1 VQSVGNKQVF
11 ETRQVLEGQQ
21 NIQSPTKLYTLSGL
35 RLEHTNFTR
44 PKPLLLLAYLCLEG
58 KKDKRF
64 LAELFWPGASN
75 HLNSLAKALSQLRQV
90 GVIDNDDSHAWATV
104 SSDVNEFLDA
114 LEQRDLG
121 AVITLYQDSF
131 LSGFYLPDWGTE
143 LEEWIYTTREFLA
156 AQMREV
162 WLELAEASRHPQ
174 EITRYAERAY
184 EQEATL
190 EPDCILRLYKLLAD
204 TPHAAKLK
212 VEAEELGLSLEQPKT
227 IISNLP
233 SRGTSFIGR
242 EIERLELAELL
253 MQNNVRMVTVV
264 GQGGVGK
271 TRLAVEVARELQEH
285 FPDGVVFFPVE
296 NLTTPEQ
303 MLAGL
308 ATALSIQLTQED
320 CTEQLPKIIGDKQ
333 VLLFMDSMEYQV
345 ESAYKGSVFLARCPN
360 LKILNTS
367 RVRLNLEEEW
377 VYALGGFASPKKTME
392 SQQAEH
398 HDAVTLFVQRAKK
411 VKPGFTLT
419 RESLP
424 FILDICERVE
434 GLPLGIELAASW
446 VKVLSCQEIAEQLDE
461 TDFLT
466 ASTSNVPERHQSLRN
481 VFEGSWQL
489 LSPEEQ
495 NVLSQLSV
503 FRGGFTREAAREVSH
518 ANLMMLARLVDK
530 SLLRVSAENR
540 YEFHP
545 LLHNYLQEKLV
556 QGEFET
562 KARHAE
568 FFLSFVKKAA
578 TQLQGSE
585 QKLYLDKLYSELG
598 NLRAAFGY
606 AKASSDAAVCLEL
619 AATLHR
625 FWATGNLASEGRAWL
640 KDALSLAANPPPT
653 LQAKALFVSG
663 SLAWQQG
670 DYREAHQHLEKS
682 VSLYDAVNDM
692 LGKGKAV
699 GNLAVVATEEGNYTL
714 AQRCYEESMTLGR
727 SVNNHY
733 SVASALHNLGILASQ
748 QGRFDEA
755 KTRYEESLQT
765 FRQLGNELAVAN
777 NLNSLARVSWEQGE
791 LVLAE
796 TFALEAL
803 PLHQTLQSYLGSSIS
818 HVILAR
824 VAGARGER
832 DAAFRHYHESTK
844 LQEQGGDKPGLISS
858 LEGLANLWRNHDPEK
873 AVCLYSVAEVYRKNT
888 GFVRTALHE
897 EKYRLEL
904 AELEKHLGETVFA
917 KCWAKGLTMSL
928 EQSVSF
934 GLEGSLAVHQQ
945 L

>member
-1 VQSVGNKQVF
+1 MQVVENQQVF
-11 ETRQVLEGQQ
+11 EGQQ
-21 NIQSPTKLYTLSGL
+21 VTQSPTKLYTLSGL

-90 GVIDNDDSHAWATV
+90 GVIDNDDTHAWATV

-121 AVITLYQDSF
+121 AVITLYQDTF

-184 EQEATL
+184 EQEAIL
-190 EPDCILRLYKLLAD
+190 EPDLILRLHKLLAD

-212 VEAEELGLSLEQPKT
+212 SEAKEFGLELLERSPLEQPKT

-233 SRGTSFIGR
+233 SRGTSLIGR

-253 MQNNVRMVTVV
+253 SQNDVRMVTVV

-320 CTEQLPKIIGDKQ
+320 CTEQLPKIIGDKK

-345 ESAYKGSVFLARCPN
+345 ESAHKGSVFLARCPN

-377 VYALGGFASPKKTME
+377 VYTLEGFSVPPSETSLE
-392 SQQAEH
+392 QAEH
-398 HDAVTLFVQRAKK
+398 HDALALFVQRAKK

-419 RESLP
+419 CECLP
-424 FILDICERVE
+424 FILNICERVE

-466 ASTSNVPERHQSLRN
+466 ALSSNVPERHQSLRN

-489 LSPEEQ
+489 LPPEEQ
-495 NVLSQLSV
+495 SVLSQLSV

-545 LLHNYLQEKLV
+545 LLQNYVQEKLT
-556 QGEFET
+556 QGERDT
-562 KARHAE
+562 KARHAT
-568 FFLSFVKKAA
+568 FFLNVVKTAQ
-578 TQLQGSE
+578 TQLYGSE
-585 QKLYLDKLYSELG
+585 QKIYLDKLYSELG
-598 NLRAAFGY
+598 NLRAAFRH
-606 AKASSDAAVCLEL
+606 AKASGDAEVCLEL
-619 AATLHR
+619 AASLHR
-625 FWATGNLASEGRAWL
+625 FWATGNFASEGRAWL
-640 KDALSLAANPPPT
+640 KDALALTTNPPAT
-653 LQAKALFVSG
+653 LRATAYFVSG

-670 DYREAHQHLEKS
+670 DYQEAHHYLEQS
-682 VSLYDAVNDM
+682 ISLYDASGDT
-692 LGKGKAV
+692 LGKAKAV
-699 GNLAVVATEEGNYTL
+699 GNLAIVATEEGDYAL
-714 AQRCYEESMTLGR
+714 AQRYYEESIALGR
-727 SVNNHY
+727 SVNNLP

-748 QGRFDEA
+748 QGHFDEA
-755 KTRYEESLQT
+755 KTRYEESLQL
-765 FRQLGNELAVAN
+765 FRQLGNEQAVAN

-796 TFALEAL
+796 TFASEAL
-803 PLHQTLQSYLGSSIS
+803 PIHQRLQSYVGSSIS
-818 HVILAR
+818 HIILAR

-832 DAAFRHYHESTK
+832 DVAFRHYRDSTT
-844 LQEQGGDKPGLISS
+844 LQEQSGDKPGLISS
-858 LEGLANLWRNHDPEK
+858 LEGLAHLLKNDDLGK
-873 AVCLYSVAEVYRKNT
+873 AVCLYSVAEVYRKST
-888 GFVRTALHE
+888 GFARNPLYE
-897 EKYRLEL
+897 EKYQLEL
-904 AELEKHLGETVFA
+904 TELKEQLGETVFT
-917 KCWAKGLTMSL
+917 KCWVKGLAMTL
-928 EQSVSF
+928 AE
-934 GLEGSLAVHQQ
+934 AVH
-945 L
+945 LALEAKVTPS